1 MNTRLSLDCSTHVY
15 TYIFHVIY
23 GCARKSSH
31 LENKTD
37 TEDSVRFGNQY
48 SLWQCSRTEFQDKHI
63 YVLSEGILRD
73 HCLCQRKTIN
83 QSQQRRR
90 RRRTRRARLCVW
102 SLRLRLISY
111 SRLLIRVLLLVDT
124 DSAVTGFVIARLKGT
139 T

>member
-1 MNTRLSLDCSTHVY
+1 
-15 TYIFHVIY
+15 VIY
-23 GCARKSSH
+23 GCAWKSSH

-83 QSQQRRR
+83 QSI
-90 RRRTRRARLCVW
+90 TANKKKNNTTSAALPVVV
-102 SLRLRLISY
+102 RLRLISH

-124 DSAVTGFVIARLKGT
+124 DSVVTGFVIARLKGT